1 MNKLYWVN
9 TKLFCG
15 GVCVDKEG
23 NIVEQETAP
32 CYRWAARKGI
42 NFKTFKQILTQKHA
56 LFNVKKIGD

>member
-15 GVCVDKEG
+15 GISVDKNG
-23 NIVEQETAP
+23 DIVEQETAP

-42 NFKTFKQILTQKHA
+42 NFKKFKSILQYKNA
-56 LFNVKKIGD
+56 LLNIKLVK